1 MAAESGLESIG
12 LTPDEPA
19 QAPLM
24 VAELLDPAAVS
35 SRAHDSRW
43 AEIRAAL
50 RNEPNSFGFF
60 QTVRLLERIF
70 PGRLH
75 VGGYDDPARE
85 VVRFGVLPTL
95 AFPASEI
102 QELTLG
108 EAGARMKVNFIGLTG
123 PLGVL
128 PHPYTQLVADRLR
141 LKDAALAD
149 FFDLFHHRITSLF
162 YLAWRKYRFTV
173 AREEDTYDRQ
183 TEHALDL
190 IGLGLDGYRNR
201 LPFPDEAL
209 TFRAGLLLPQPRGAA
224 ALEQLLHDFF
234 QVPVEVIQFVGSWYT
249 LSRTD
254 LCEVGGAEDDPANQL
269 GNGAVAG
276 DEMWDQQARVRVRLG
291 PLDRAH
297 YDSFLPGGSG
307 YISLAALLRFF
318 SHDQF
323 EFELQLVLEHGAVP
337 GLRLD
342 GAGMLGWSSWIASTP
357 LQHHA
362 DQTIL
367 TLQHGAAS

>member
-1 MAAESGLESIG
+1 MAAEGGLESLG
-12 LTPDEPA
+12 LTPGEPA
-19 QAPLM
+19 PAPVM
-24 VAELLDPAAVS
+24 VADLVDLAAIS
-35 SRAHDSRW
+35 SRPLDSRW
-43 AEIRAAL
+43 EAVFAAMRA
-50 RNEPNSFGFF
+50 EPNSFGFF
-60 QTVRLLERIF
+60 QAVRLLERIF
-70 PGRLH
+70 PDRLH

-85 VVRFGVLPTL
+85 AVRFGVLPTL

-102 QELTLG
+102 QELKLS
-108 EAGARMKVNFIGLTG
+108 ENGARMKVNFLGLTG

-128 PHPYTQLVADRLR
+128 PHPYTELVAERVR
-141 LKDAALAD
+141 AKDTALAD
-149 FFDLFHHRITSLF
+149 FFDLFHHRILSLF
-162 YLAWRKYRFTV
+162 YLAWRKYRFTI
-173 AREEDTYDRQ
+173 AREENTYDRQ

-190 IGLGLDGYRNR
+190 IGLGLAGYRNR

-224 ALEQLLHDFF
+224 ALQQLLLDFF
-234 QVPVEVIQFVGSWYT
+234 QVPVEIIEFIGSWYP

-254 LCEVGGAEDDPANQL
+254 LCEIGDSEDDPASQL
-269 GNGAVAG
+269 GYGAVAG
-276 DEMWDQQARVRVRLG
+276 DEIWDQQARVRVRLG

-307 YISLAALLRFF
+307 YTSLAALLRFY

-323 EFELQLVLEHGAVP
+323 EFELQLVLEPDAVA

-342 GAGMLGWSSWIASTP
+342 GAGTLGWSSWIASAP
-357 LQHHA
+357 PQLAA

-367 TLQHGAAS
+367 TLQHGAAP